1 MAGLLVFNEAGHIHT
16 HTHTHAHAHT
26 HTHSLQ
32 VPTTTSMGRGGRPS
46 AVARMSTGGRA
57 PRRVRPRRVKG
68 KAKQWTRSKSGVTTR
83 SSGSNKH
90 ISMPEVKAAVVVKM
104 QPEVKAAVVVKMEPE
119 VKAEVVDKM
128 KPGDGH
134 TDEDCTDGHIDGVE
148 GDVASAHSCGDCPLC
163 SCLPLP
169 PPLRRCSLEASAHS
183 CGDCPHCSCLPLPPP
198 LRRCNLEDN
207 TPAGWHYVV
216 LGDAAEYEE
225 LHGPP
230 CLPLR
235 DNCADWPSNKQ

>member
-1 MAGLLVFNEAGHIHT
+1 M
-16 HTHTHAHAHT
+16 
-26 HTHSLQ
+26 
-32 VPTTTSMGRGGRPS
+32 
-46 AVARMSTGGRA
+46 
-57 PRRVRPRRVKG
+57 
-68 KAKQWTRSKSGVTTR
+68 TTR
-83 SSGSNKH
+83 SSGSNKQ
-90 ISMPEVKAAVVVKM
+90 IAMPEVKAAVVVKM
-104 QPEVKAAVVVKMEPE
+104 QPAVKAAVVVKMGPE

-128 KPGDGH
+128 EPGDDH

-148 GDVASAHSCGDCPLC
+148 ADV
-163 SCLPLP
+163 
-169 PPLRRCSLEASAHS
+169 ASAHS

-235 DNCADWPSNKQ
+235 DNCADWPSKQ